1 VNRTAWQRHPSWYVH
16 AMKTTIDRAGRIVVP
31 KALRDELSLV
41 GGETVEL
48 TVRDGRLEVEP
59 LSSPMRLERRGRGV
73 AAVPE
78 GDLPPLTADQVRG
91 ALEQT
96 RR

>member
-1 VNRTAWQRHPSWYVH
+1 
-16 AMKTTIDRAGRIVVP
+16 MKTTIDSAGRIVVP

-41 GGETVEL
+41 GGEMVEL

-59 LSSPMRLERRGRGV
+59 LSSPMRLERRGRGA
-73 AAVPE
+73 AAVAE
-78 GDLPPLTADQVRG
+78 ENVPPLTADQVRS